1 MNKKQQVAA
10 VTAGL
15 KLLKE
20 RRHKKLK
27 KAKTNGKVKRCFPIG
42 HNRWS
47 CFFINKEF

>member
-27 KAKTNGKVKRCFPIG
+27 KVKTGKVRRCFPIG

-47 CFFINKEF
+47 CFYK